1 MVDGVERATLAQQGL
16 GVDALGQAFE
26 VSLRDPARCEVW
38 SPAVNNL
45 DDPHDLGGRLRGRV
59 AEEFALRH
67 RVGQSRFPQSR
78 SDDEFLMSLS

>member
-1 MVDGVERATLAQQGL
+1 MVGGIECATLAQRGL
-16 GVDALGQAFE
+16 GVDALGQAVE
-26 VSLRDPARCEVW
+26 VSLRDPAGCKVW

-45 DDPHDLGGRLRGRV
+45 DDPHDLSGRLRWCV

-78 SDDEFLMSLS
+78 YDNEFLVSLS